1 METLPLKDEM
11 LTIFTNYLT
20 KYGDYFQM
28 KKQTVNFSKAHKSY
42 VKRLRKD
49 KFIIIFFRIFI
60 LVAFLGLWELLT
72 RYKVIDPFFVSSPS
86 RIFNQIVLLAK
97 NGTLLTHTWV
107 TLYETLIGF
116 AIATVLGYLIAVVL
130 WWNEKVRKVFEP
142 YIVVLNSLPKI
153 ALGPVIILWVGAGTN
168 AIVMMCVL
176 ICIVIT
182 TMSMLSAFLSVEEGK
197 ILLLRSMNANKF
209 QIFFKLVLPSA
220 MPEFVS
226 VLKINVGMSWVGS
239 IMGEYLTSKAG
250 LGYLIVYGG
259 QIFKIDLVMA
269 ATFILCLLAF
279 GMYYFV
285 SLLEKK
291 YNPKNK
297 S

>member
-1 METLPLKDEM
+1 
-11 LTIFTNYLT
+11 
-20 KYGDYFQM
+20 M
-28 KKQTVNFSKAHKSY
+28 KKKEKRTNFSKSHKQY
-42 VKRLRKD
+42 VKRLRRD
-49 KFIIIFFRIFI
+49 KFIVIFFRIFV

-72 RYKVIDPFFVSSPS
+72 HYGVLDPFFVSSPS
-86 RIFNQIVLLAK
+86 RIIAQIGTMAS
-97 NGTLLTHTWV
+97 NGTLWSHSWI

-116 AIATVLGYLIAVVL
+116 AIATALGYLIAVLL
-130 WWNEKVRKVFEP
+130 WWNEKVRKIFEP

-153 ALGPVIILWVGAGTN
+153 ALGPVIILWVGAGTK
-168 AIVMMCVL
+168 AIVLMCVL

-197 ILLLRSMNANKF
+197 ILLLKSMHANKF
-209 QIFFKLVLPSA
+209 QILFKLILPNS
-220 MPEFVS
+220 MPDFIS

-269 ATFILCLLAF
+269 STVILCVLAF
-279 GMYYFV
+279 VMYYLV
-285 SLLEKK
+285 SLLEKH
-291 YNPKNK
+291 YSTSRGK

>member
-1 METLPLKDEM
+1 
-11 LTIFTNYLT
+11 
-20 KYGDYFQM
+20 M
-28 KKQTVNFSKAHKSY
+28 KTKQTPKNFTLSHKKY
-42 VKRLRKD
+42 VKKLKKD
-49 KFIIIFFRIFI
+49 KFLIIFFRIFV

-72 RYKVIDPFFVSSPS
+72 YTKTLDPFFVSSPS
-86 RIFNQIVLLAK
+86 RIFLQIGELAK
-97 NGTLLTHTWV
+97 NGTLWSHTWI
-107 TLYETLIGF
+107 TLYETIIGF
-116 AIATVLGYLIAVVL
+116 LIATFFGYLIAVLL

-153 ALGPVIILWVGAGTN
+153 ALGPVIILWVGSGTP
-168 AIVMMCVL
+168 AIILMCVL

-197 ILLLRSMNANKF
+197 ILLLKSMNANRF
-209 QIFFKLVLPSA
+209 QILFKLILPNS
-220 MPEFVS
+220 MPDFVS

-269 ATFILCLLAF
+269 STLILCVLAY
-279 GMYYFV
+279 GMYFLV
-285 SLLEKK
+285 SLLERRYKR
-291 YNPKNK
+291 
-297 S
+297 